1 MKPTWKFEIKFLRS
15 LFLAVSLGS
24 IYLPSSAQSSK
35 PNILLIAVDD
45 LRAELGHFG
54 NTAIITPNLDKL
66 ASEGVSFTNHFVQVP
81 TCGASRAAFLTGK
94 RPRRTAELGNNIM
107 VDEFGE
113 KPETEIPETFIHHL
127 RRNGYHT
134 VGIGKISHSAD
145 GYVYGYE
152 EEVSDQKELP
162 YSWDE
167 LLFDNGKWG
176 TGWNAFFGYVDGG
189 NRQSM
194 KKQVKPYEAGD
205 VDDLGYPDG
214 LTTQLAIKKLREL
227 KKQSQPFFLGIGLF
241 KPHLPL
247 TAPKKYWDL
256 YNEDEIPLA
265 ANPEKPEH
273 VSNSSL
279 IESSE
284 FNQYALGEEKAG
296 LDRQL
301 SEAYAKKIKHA
312 YYAAASYSDAQIGL
326 LLAELEALKLDQ
338 NTIVI
343 VWGDHG
349 WHLGEQQIWG
359 KHTLFENA
367 LNSALI
373 FKVPG
378 KNISKIEETIV
389 ESVDIY
395 PTLMEL
401 LGIENPGGLDGESF
415 VNVLNG
421 EKGANEQVAYSYY
434 NRGITLRTERY
445 RLTKYFREAEPVIE
459 LYDHQTDP
467 LESVNI
473 AVENPDV
480 VAELIPLLEKGN
492 SGLYDRK

>member
-1 MKPTWKFEIKFLRS
+1 MEHKFLKHIVFIALVGLTNFS
-15 LFLAVSLGS
+15 GF
-24 IYLPSSAQSSK
+24 AQSNR
-35 PNILLIAVDD
+35 PNVLFIAVDD
-45 LRAELGHFG
+45 LRSELGHFE
-54 NTAIITPNLDKL
+54 NSTILTPNLDKL

-94 RPRRTAELGNNIM
+94 RPSRQAQLGNNIM
-107 VDEFGE
+107 QDEFHQT
-113 KPETEIPETFIHHL
+113 PESETPETFIHHL
-127 RRNGYHT
+127 KRNGYHT

-152 EEVSDQKELP
+152 EEVSSQRELP

-167 LLFDNGKWG
+167 LLFDHGKWG
-176 TGWNAFFGYVDGG
+176 TGWNAFFAYADGE

-194 KKQVKPYEAGD
+194 QKQVKPYEAGD

-227 KKQSQPFFLGIGLF
+227 KNSSQPFFLGVGLF
-241 KPHLPL
+241 KPHLPF
-247 TAPKKYWDL
+247 TAPQKYWDL
-256 YNEDEIPLA
+256 YVEDQIPLA
-265 ANPEKPEH
+265 KNPTVPQN
-273 VSNSSL
+273 VARQSL
-279 IESSE
+279 LESGE
-284 FNQYALGEEKAG
+284 FNGYQLGEEKAG
-296 LDRQL
+296 LDHQL
-301 SEAYAKKIKHA
+301 SDAYAKKIKHA

-326 LLAELEALKLDQ
+326 ILDELEALELDQ

-373 FKVPG
+373 FKIPG
-378 KNISKIEETIV
+378 SKVSKIDNSIV

-395 PTLMEL
+395 PTIMEL
-401 LGIENPGGLDGESF
+401 LGVKNPTDLDGESF
-415 VNVLNG
+415 ASLLKSKEAQAGNI
-421 EKGANEQVAYSYY
+421 AYSYY
-434 NRGITLRTERY
+434 HNGISMRTDRY
-445 RLTKYFREAEPVIE
+445 RLTKYFRGAEPTIE
-459 LYDHQTDP
+459 LYDHNTDP

-473 AVENPDV
+473 AGENPKI
-480 VAELIPLLEKGN
+480 VAELMPLLEEGN
-492 SGLYDRK
+492 TGLYEKK

>member
-1 MKPTWKFEIKFLRS
+1 MEHKFLRQALLITLLG
-15 LFLAVSLGS
+15 LFF
-24 IYLPSSAQSSK
+24 IPSFAQSSR
-35 PNILLIAVDD
+35 PNVLFIAVDD
-45 LRAELGHFG
+45 LRSELGHFE
-54 NTAIITPNLDKL
+54 NSTIITPNLDQL
-66 ASEGVSFTNHFVQVP
+66 AAEGVSFTNHFVQVP

-94 RPRRTAELGNNIM
+94 RPSRQAELGNNIM
-107 VDEFGE
+107 QDEFHK
-113 KPETEIPETFIHHL
+113 KPETETPETFIHHL

-152 EEVSDQKELP
+152 EEVSEQKELP

-167 LLFDNGKWG
+167 LLFDHGKWG
-176 TGWNAFFGYVDGG
+176 TGWNAFFAYADGE

-194 KKQVKPYEAGD
+194 NKHVKPYEAGD
-205 VDDLGYPDG
+205 VHDLGYPDG

-227 KKQSQPFFLGIGLF
+227 KNSSQPFFLGVGLF
-241 KPHLPL
+241 KPHLPF
-247 TAPKKYWDL
+247 TSPKKYWDL
-256 YNEDEIPLA
+256 YDEDKIPLA
-265 ANPEKPEH
+265 QNPKKPQH
-273 VSNSSL
+273 VSNNSL
-279 IESSE
+279 LESGE
-284 FNQYALGEEKAG
+284 FNQYLLGEEKAG

-326 LLAELEALKLDQ
+326 ILDELKALDLDQ

-373 FKVPG
+373 FKIPG
-378 KNISKIEETIV
+378 SKVSKIDDSIV

-395 PTLMEL
+395 PTIMEL
-401 LGIENPGGLDGESF
+401 LGVKNPANLDGESF
-415 VNVLNG
+415 AKLLNSK
-421 EKGANEQVAYSYY
+421 ESQVGNIAYSYFH
-434 NRGITLRTERY
+434 NGISMRTDRY
-445 RLTKYFREAEPVIE
+445 RLTKYFRASEPTIE
-459 LYDHQTDP
+459 LYDHHTDP

-473 AVENPDV
+473 AAENPKI
-480 VAELIPLLEKGN
+480 VAELMPVLEKGN
-492 SGLYDRK
+492 TGLYDKK

>member
-1 MKPTWKFEIKFLRS
+1 MEHKFLKQIVFIALVGLTNFS
-15 LFLAVSLGS
+15 GF
-24 IYLPSSAQSSK
+24 AQSNR
-35 PNILLIAVDD
+35 PNVLFIAVDD
-45 LRAELGHFG
+45 LRSELGHFE
-54 NTAIITPNLDKL
+54 NSTILTPNLDKL

-94 RPRRTAELGNNIM
+94 RPSRQAQLGNNIM
-107 VDEFGE
+107 QDEFHQT
-113 KPETEIPETFIHHL
+113 PESETPETFIHHL
-127 RRNGYHT
+127 KRNGYHT

-152 EEVSDQKELP
+152 EEVSDQRELP

-167 LLFDNGKWG
+167 MLFDHGKWG
-176 TGWNAFFGYVDGG
+176 TGWNAFFAYADGE
-189 NRQSM
+189 NRQSLQ
-194 KKQVKPYEAGD
+194 KQVKPYEAGD

-227 KKQSQPFFLGIGLF
+227 KNSSQPFFLGVGLF
-241 KPHLPL
+241 KPHLPF

-256 YNEDEIPLA
+256 YDEDQIPLA
-265 ANPEKPEH
+265 KNPLKPQN
-273 VSNSSL
+273 VSNNSL
-279 IESSE
+279 LESGE
-284 FNQYALGEEKAG
+284 FNGYQLGEEKAG

-301 SEAYAKKIKHA
+301 SDAYAKKIKHA

-326 LLAELEALKLDQ
+326 ILDELEALELDQ

-373 FKVPG
+373 FKIPG
-378 KNISKIEETIV
+378 SKVSKIDNSIV

-395 PTLMEL
+395 PTIMEL
-401 LGIENPGGLDGESF
+401 LGVNNPTNLDGESF
-415 VNVLNG
+415 ASLLKSKEAQAGNI
-421 EKGANEQVAYSYY
+421 AYSYY
-434 NRGITLRTERY
+434 HNGISMRTDRY
-445 RLTKYFREAEPVIE
+445 RLTKYFRGAEPTIE
-459 LYDHQTDP
+459 LYDHHRDP

-473 AVENPDV
+473 AGENPKI
-480 VAELIPLLEKGN
+480 VAELMSLLEEGN
-492 SGLYDRK
+492 TGLYEKK

>member
-1 MKPTWKFEIKFLRS
+1 MRYKFLNHT
-15 LFLAVSLGS
+15 LLIILLASVFFKS
-24 IYLPSSAQSSK
+24 YAQTSK
-35 PNILLIAVDD
+35 PNVLFIAVDD
-45 LRAELGHFG
+45 LRSELGHFE
-54 NTAIITPNLDKL
+54 NSTIITPNLDKL
-66 ASEGVSFTNHFVQVP
+66 ASEGVSFSHHFVQVP

-94 RPRRTAELGNNIM
+94 RPSRIVELGNNIM
-107 VDEFGE
+107 GDEWSI
-113 KPETEIPETFIHHL
+113 KPESENPETFIHHL

-152 EEVSDQKELP
+152 EAVSNQRELP

-167 LLFDNGKWG
+167 MPFDYGQWE
-176 TGWNAFFGYVDGG
+176 TGWNAFFAYANGE

-194 KKQVKPYEAGD
+194 KKQVKPYEAAD

-227 KKQSQPFFLGIGLF
+227 KNQSQPFFLGVGLF
-241 KPHLPL
+241 KPHLPF
-247 TAPKKYWDL
+247 TSPQKYWDL
-256 YNEDEIPLA
+256 YDEDQIPVA
-265 ANPEKPEH
+265 KNPRKPKN
-273 VSNSSL
+273 VANSSL
-279 IESSE
+279 QESGE
-284 FNQYALGEEKAG
+284 FNGYELGEEKAG
-296 LDRQL
+296 LDKIL
-301 SEAYAKKIKHA
+301 SDDYARKIKHA

-326 LLAELEALKLDQ
+326 ILDELTALELDQ

-373 FKVPG
+373 FKIPG
-378 KNISKIEETIV
+378 STISKIDSSIV

-395 PTLMEL
+395 PTLLEL
-401 LGIENPGGLDGESF
+401 LDVKTPGNMDGDSFASLLKTKESQSG
-415 VNVLNG
+415 N
-421 EKGANEQVAYSYY
+421 VAYSYY
-434 NRGITLRTERY
+434 NKGISVRTDRY
-445 RLTKYFREAEPVIE
+445 RLTKYFRSVEPTIE

-467 LESVNI
+467 LETINI
-473 AVENPDV
+473 AEQNPKIV
-480 VAELIPLLEKGN
+480 TELMPLLEKGN
-492 SGLYDRK
+492 TGLFD

>member
-1 MKPTWKFEIKFLRS
+1 MDFTLLKKAIVIVFLS
-15 LFLAVSLGS
+15 QS
-24 IYLPSSAQSSK
+24 YLPTIAQTNK
-35 PNILLIAVDD
+35 PNVLFIAVDD
-45 LRAELGHFG
+45 LRAELGHFE
-54 NTAIITPNLDKL
+54 NSTIVTPNLDKL

-94 RPRRTAELGNNIM
+94 RPSRTAELGNNIM
-107 VDEFGE
+107 ADEFPD
-113 KPETEIPETFIHHL
+113 KPESEIPETFIHHL
-127 RRNGYHT
+127 RRNGYYT

-152 EEVSDQKELP
+152 EEISEERELP
-162 YSWDE
+162 FSWNE
-167 LLFDNGKWG
+167 LLFDSGKWG
-176 TGWNAFFGYVDGG
+176 TGWNAFFGYADGE

-194 KKQVKPYEAGD
+194 KKQVKPYEAAE

-214 LTTQLAIKKLREL
+214 LTTKLAIKKLREL
-227 KKQSQPFFLGIGLF
+227 KNSSQPFFLGVGLF
-241 KPHLPL
+241 KPHLPF

-256 YNEDEIPLA
+256 YDEEAIPLPK
-265 ANPEKPEH
+265 NPGKPH
-273 VSNSSL
+273 RVSNASL
-279 IESSE
+279 LESGE

-296 LDRQL
+296 VNKQL
-301 SEAYAKKIKHA
+301 SEAYARKIKHA

-326 LLAELEALKLDQ
+326 ILDELKALDLDQ

-343 VWGDHG
+343 IWGDHG

-373 FKVPG
+373 FKIPG
-378 KNISKIEETIV
+378 SKVSKIDNSIV

-401 LGIENPGGLDGESF
+401 IGIESHSGLDGESF
-415 VNVLNG
+415 
-421 EKGANEQVAYSYY
+421 ANLLKSTKSQMGNVAYSYY
-434 NRGITLRTERY
+434 NKGISMRTDRY
-445 RLTKYFREAEPVIE
+445 RLTKYFREAEPTIE

-473 AVENPDV
+473 AEENPEIVD
-480 VAELIPLLEKGN
+480 ELMPLLEKGN
-492 SGLYDRK
+492 TGLYDKK

>member
-1 MKPTWKFEIKFLRS
+1 MEYKFLRHA
-15 LFLAVSLGS
+15 LFIVLLGS
-24 IYLPSSAQSSK
+24 PFMSGFAQSSK
-35 PNILLIAVDD
+35 PNVLFIAVDD
-45 LRAELGHFG
+45 LRSELGHFE
-54 NTAIITPNLDKL
+54 NSSIRTPNLDKL
-66 ASEGVSFTNHFVQVP
+66 ASRGVSFTYHFVQVP

-94 RPRRTAELGNNIM
+94 RPSRIAELGNNIM
-107 VDEFGE
+107 ADEFPN
-113 KPETEIPETFIHHL
+113 KPESETPETFIHHL

-152 EEVSDQKELP
+152 EEVSTQQELP

-167 LLFDNGKWG
+167 LLFDSGKWG
-176 TGWNAFFGYVDGG
+176 TGWNAFFGYADGE

-194 KKQVKPYEAGD
+194 KKQVKPYEAAE

-214 LTTQLAIKKLREL
+214 LTAQLAVKKLREL
-227 KKQSQPFFLGIGLF
+227 KNQSHPFFLGVGLF
-241 KPHLPL
+241 KPHLPF
-247 TAPKKYWDL
+247 TAPQKYWDL
-256 YNEDEIPLA
+256 YDEDKIPVA
-265 ANPEKPEH
+265 KNPDKPQN
-273 VSNSSL
+273 VSNNSL
-279 IESSE
+279 LESGE
-284 FNQYALGEEKAG
+284 FNQYALGKEKAG

-301 SEAYAKKIKHA
+301 SEAYARKIKHA

-326 LLAELEALKLDQ
+326 ILAELKALELDQ

-373 FKVPG
+373 FKIPG
-378 KNISKIEETIV
+378 SKVSKIDSSIV

-401 LGIENPGGLDGESF
+401 IGIDNPSGLDGESF
-415 VNVLNG
+415 ASLLKSKESQTGN
-421 EKGANEQVAYSYY
+421 VAYSYY
-434 NRGITLRTERY
+434 HQGISMRTDRY
-445 RLTKYFREAEPVIE
+445 RLTKYFRNAEPTIE

-473 AVENPDV
+473 AAENPEI
-480 VAELIPLLEKGN
+480 VAKLMPLLEKGN
-492 SGLYDRK
+492 TGLYDKK

>member
-1 MKPTWKFEIKFLRS
+1 ML
-15 LFLAVSLGS
+15 VSFTFFTS
-24 IYLPSSAQSSK
+24 EAQTGR
-35 PNILLIAVDD
+35 PNVLLIAVDD
-45 LRAELGHFG
+45 LRAELGHFE
-54 NTAIITPNLDKL
+54 NSTILTPNLDKL
-66 ASEGVSFTNHFVQVP
+66 AAEGVSFTNHFVQVP

-94 RPRRTAELGNNIM
+94 RPSRTAELNNDIM
-107 VDEFGE
+107 ANEFGE
-113 KPETEIPETFIHHL
+113 KPEGEIPETFIHHL
-127 RRNGYHT
+127 RRNGYYT

-152 EEVSDQKELP
+152 EEISDQVELP

-167 LLFDNGKWG
+167 LLFDAGKWE
-176 TGWNAFFGYVDGG
+176 TGWNAFFAYADGE

-194 KKQVKPYEAGD
+194 KKQVKPYEAGE

-227 KKQSQPFFLGIGLF
+227 KDQDQPFFLGVGLF
-241 KPHLPL
+241 KPHLPF
-247 TAPKKYWDL
+247 TAPQKYWDL
-256 YNEDEIPLA
+256 YDEKEIPLA
-265 ANPEKPEH
+265 KNPEKPQN
-273 VSNSSL
+273 VSDQSL
-279 IESSE
+279 LESGE
-284 FNQYALGEEKAG
+284 FNGYESGEEKAG
-296 LDRQL
+296 LDHLL
-301 SEAYAKKIKHA
+301 SDGYARKIKHA

-326 LLAELEALKLDQ
+326 ILDELKALELDQ

-378 KNISKIEETIV
+378 IKVSKIEETIV

-395 PTLMEL
+395 PTLIEL
-401 LGIENPGGLDGESF
+401 LSIQNPSGLDGESF
-415 VNVLNG
+415 VGVLKN
-421 EKGANEQVAYSYY
+421 EKNPDEQVAYSYY
-434 NRGITLRTERY
+434 KRGISMRTTEY
-445 RLTKYFREAEPVIE
+445 RLTKYFRKAEPVIE
-459 LYDHQTDP
+459 LYNHQTDP

-473 AVENPDV
+473 AAENPEI
-480 VAELIPLLEKGN
+480 VAALMPLLEKGN
-492 SGLYDRK
+492 TGLYDEK

>member
-1 MKPTWKFEIKFLRS
+1 MRHIFFKTPS
-15 LFLAVSLGS
+15 LIILLTFASSLGFS
-24 IYLPSSAQSSK
+24 QSSK
-35 PNILLIAVDD
+35 PNVLFIAVDD
-45 LRAELGHFG
+45 LRAELGHFE
-54 NTAIITPNLDKL
+54 NSSIITPNLDKL

-94 RPRRTAELGNNIM
+94 RPSRTAELGNNIM
-107 VDEFGE
+107 QDEFHE
-113 KPETEIPETFIHHL
+113 KPESETPETFIHHL

-134 VGIGKISHSAD
+134 VGMGKISHSAD

-152 EEVSDQKELP
+152 VEVSMQRELP

-167 LLFDNGKWG
+167 MLFDYGKWG
-176 TGWNAFFGYVDGG
+176 TGWNAFFGYADGE

-227 KKQSQPFFLGIGLF
+227 KNSTQPFFLGVGLF
-241 KPHLPL
+241 KPHLPF
-247 TAPKKYWDL
+247 TAPQKYWDL
-256 YNEDEIPLA
+256 YEEDQIPLA
-265 ANPEKPEH
+265 KNPKKPQH
-273 VSNSSL
+273 VADASL
-279 IESSE
+279 QESGE
-284 FNQYALGEEKAG
+284 FNGYLLGDEKAG
-296 LDRQL
+296 LDKEL
-301 SEAYAKKIKHA
+301 SDGYARKIKHA

-326 LLAELEALKLDQ
+326 ILDELKALDLDQ

-349 WHLGEQQIWG
+349 WHLGEQQVWG

-373 FKVPG
+373 FKIPSSKV
-378 KNISKIEETIV
+378 SKIDDSIV

-395 PTLMEL
+395 PTLLEL
-401 LGIENPGGLDGESF
+401 IGLENPGNLDGESF
-415 VNVLNG
+415 ADLL
-421 EKGANEQVAYSYY
+421 KGKKTQTGNVAYSYFKQ
-434 NRGITLRTERY
+434 GISMRTDRY
-445 RLTKYFREAEPVIE
+445 RLTKYFRAAEPTIE

-467 LESVNI
+467 LESINI
-473 AVENPDV
+473 ASENPKI
-480 VAELIPLLEKGN
+480 VAELMPLLEKGN
-492 SGLYDRK
+492 TGLYDKK

>member
-1 MKPTWKFEIKFLRS
+1 MNFKLLTAATIFLFFSQPYLSS
-15 LFLAVSLGS
+15 L
-24 IYLPSSAQSSK
+24 AQSNK
-35 PNILLIAVDD
+35 PNVLFIAVDD
-45 LRAELGHFG
+45 LRSELGHFE
-54 NTAIITPNLDKL
+54 NSAIITPNLDNL
-66 ASEGVSFTNHFVQVP
+66 ALQAVSFTNHFVQVP

-94 RPRRTAELGNNIM
+94 RPSRQAELGNNIM
-107 VDEFGE
+107 QDEFHK
-113 KPETEIPETFIHHL
+113 KPETETPETFIHHL

-152 EEVSDQKELP
+152 EAVSEQKELP

-167 LLFDNGKWG
+167 LLFDHGKWG
-176 TGWNAFFGYVDGG
+176 TGWNAFFAYADGE

-194 KKQVKPYEAGD
+194 NKQVKPYEAGD

-227 KKQSQPFFLGIGLF
+227 KNSSQPFFLGLGLF
-241 KPHLPL
+241 KPHLPF
-247 TAPKKYWDL
+247 TAPQKYWDL
-256 YNEDEIPLA
+256 YDEEKIPLA
-265 ANPEKPEH
+265 KNPGKPLN
-273 VSNSSL
+273 VSDNSL
-279 IESSE
+279 QESGE

-326 LLAELEALKLDQ
+326 ILDELKALELDQ

-349 WHLGEQQIWG
+349 WHLGEQQVWG

-373 FKVPG
+373 FKIPG
-378 KNISKIEETIV
+378 SSVRKIDNSIV

-395 PTLMEL
+395 PTLLEL
-401 LGIENPGGLDGESF
+401 IGIDTPSGLDGESF
-415 VNVLNG
+415 ASLLKSEESQMGN
-421 EKGANEQVAYSYY
+421 VAYSYFKQ
-434 NRGITLRTERY
+434 GISMRTDRY
-445 RLTKYFREAEPVIE
+445 RLTKYIRAAEPTIE
-459 LYDHQTDP
+459 LYDHQSDP
-467 LESVNI
+467 LESINI
-473 AVENPDV
+473 ATDNPQI
-480 VAELIPLLEKGN
+480 VAELMPLLEKGN
-492 SGLYDRK
+492 TGLYDKK

>member
-1 MKPTWKFEIKFLRS
+1 M
-15 LFLAVSLGS
+15 VSLGS
-24 IYLPSSAQSSK
+24 IYLPSDAQSSK
-35 PNILLIAVDD
+35 PNVLLIAVDD
-45 LRAELGHFG
+45 LRGELGHFE
-54 NTAIITPNLDKL
+54 NSPIITPNLDKL
-66 ASEGVSFTNHFVQVP
+66 ASEGVSFTKHFVQVP

-107 VDEFGE
+107 ADEFQK

-134 VGIGKISHSAD
+134 VGIGKISHAAD

-176 TGWNAFFGYVDGG
+176 TGWNAFFGYADGE
-189 NRQSM
+189 NRQRM
-194 KKQVKPYEAGD
+194 KKQVKPYEAGE

-241 KPHLPL
+241 KPHLPF
-247 TAPKKYWDL
+247 TAPQKYWDL

-265 ANPEKPEH
+265 ANPEKPKH
-273 VSNSSL
+273 VPNSSL
-279 IESSE
+279 IESGE

-301 SEAYAKKIKHA
+301 SEAYARKIKHA

-326 LLAELEALKLDQ
+326 ILAELEALKLDQ
-338 NTIVI
+338 NTMVI

-367 LNSALI
+367 LNSVLI

-378 KNISKIEETIV
+378 KDNSKIEDTIV

-395 PTLMEL
+395 PTLMQL
-401 LGIENPGGLDGESF
+401 LGIESPGDLDGESF

-434 NRGITLRTERY
+434 NKGITLRTERY
-445 RLTKYFREAEPVIE
+445 RLTKYFRDAEPVIE

-473 AVENPDV
+473 AAENPGI
-480 VAELIPLLEKGN
+480 VAGLMPLLEKGN
-492 SGLYDRK
+492 NGLYDRK

>member
-1 MKPTWKFEIKFLRS
+1 MEYKFLKQA
-15 LFLAVSLGS
+15 LLVVLLGS
-24 IYLPSSAQSSK
+24 TFLSGFAQSSK
-35 PNILLIAVDD
+35 PNVLLIAVDD
-45 LRAELGHFG
+45 LRSELGHFE
-54 NTAIITPNLDKL
+54 NSSIITPNLDKL

-94 RPRRTAELGNNIM
+94 RPNRTAELGNNIM
-107 VDEFGE
+107 ADEFPN
-113 KPETEIPETFIHHL
+113 KPESENPETFIHHL

-167 LLFDNGKWG
+167 LLFDHGKWG
-176 TGWNAFFGYVDGG
+176 TGWNAFFAYADGE

-194 KKQVKPYEAGD
+194 KKQVKPYEAGE

-227 KKQSQPFFLGIGLF
+227 KNQDQPFFLGVGLF
-241 KPHLPL
+241 KPHLPF
-247 TAPKKYWDL
+247 TSPKKYWDL
-256 YNEDEIPLA
+256 YDKNQLSIA
-265 ANPEKPEH
+265 KNPEKPQN
-273 VSNSSL
+273 VANASL
-279 IESSE
+279 MESGE
-284 FNQYALGEEKAG
+284 FNGYLLGEEKAG
-296 LDRQL
+296 LDYVL
-301 SEAYAKKIKHA
+301 SDAYAKKLKHA

-326 LLAELEALKLDQ
+326 ILDELKELDLDQ

-373 FKVPG
+373 FKIPG
-378 KNISKIEETIV
+378 SKVSKIDSSIV

-395 PTLMEL
+395 PTLLSL
-401 LGIENPGGLDGESF
+401 LGIENPEGLDGESF
-415 VNVLNG
+415 VNLLNSQDPQTG
-421 EKGANEQVAYSYY
+421 NVAYSYY
-434 NRGITLRTERY
+434 HQGISMRTDRY
-445 RLTKYFREAEPVIE
+445 RLTKYFRDAEPTIE

-473 AVENPDV
+473 ATANPEI
-480 VAELIPLLEKGN
+480 VAELLPLLEKGN
-492 SGLYDRK
+492 TGLYDKK